1 VWEWISS
8 LPIEIVGSVYERGW
22 VINPIGECESEF
34 LINTVESDAFTVER
48 KLPIENYQI
57 Q

>member
-34 LINTVESDAFTVER
+34 LMEGMSPVLTLLRVMLS
-48 KLPIENYQI
+48 L
-57 Q
+57 